1 MGYNVSTGGIDF
13 HIPDDKLADVT
24 TALKDLNKRDD
35 LKTGGSYGPREDGT
49 YGQRE
54 VWFAWMPADYD
65 QTAVDAQEIFELLG
79 FSTEQVEVDE
89 KGPGLRLLSYD
100 SKTGAED
107 HFLAAAAPFVTPGS
121 FIEWEGED
129 GARWRDEFDG
139 TTVNNLTGRT
149 IYE

>member
-1 MGYNVSTGGIDF
+1 MGYNVETIGIDF
-13 HIPDDKLADVT
+13 HIADDKLAEVT
-24 TALKDLNKRDD
+24 TALKELNKRDD
-35 LKTGGSYGPREDGT
+35 LKTGGSHGKREDGT
-49 YGQRE
+49 YGPIE

-65 QTAVDAQEIFELLG
+65 KTAVDAQEIFELLG
-79 FSTEQVEVDE
+79 FETEQVEQDE

-107 HFLAAAAPFVTPGS
+107 LFLAAAAPFVTPGS

-139 TTVNNLTGRT
+139 TTVTNLTGRT